1 MTEEQQTTKKH
12 VFNYG
17 EITADHKE
25 AAEEIAN
32 FISGSGNEMLAELI
46 KQRFKVTPIP
56 RYNITESKF
65 ANACVAAGVFP
76 SVQGYLQEGDGIDK
90 KEYPLIGI
98 TEDVRK
104 LEKLYEAIKNSV

>member
-46 KQRFKVTPIP
+46 KQRFKVTSIP
-56 RYNITESKF
+56 RYDIKESKF

-76 SVQGYLQEGDGIDK
+76 SVQGYLQEGDGLDK